1 MIKSFRRSK
10 RLLNLLLT
18 SLPKHLILRVL
29 LASHEA
35 ADFVNSSPTKVIK
48 ALYDYRPQGPKELQ
62 FEKGD
67 FFHVLEAPLEVD
79 QHGWYEATNPMT
91 NQRGMVPKLYFEV
104 FNRSGHQ
111 SQAGTLGSQRV
122 SGGSVLAAPS
132 QPYDIG
138 QGSLHNI
145 QQQTIQNLQQNGP
158 QARENRTLYAVTLF
172 DFRAERE
179 DELDIVPGEH
189 LVICAHHDYEWFIA
203 KPINRLGGPGLVPAS
218 YVKIVDK
225 YNPLAQMDAGNDM
238 VSVITH
244 FRIPTVE
251 EWKELTAIYQ
261 ASTHPTGT
269 GSTVPSQNSDSRSS
283 STSTSTYI
291 TDASVDSYHLAPLE
305 DNSRYQY
312 VVTARTLTG
321 KTRQLCRFYEDFYNM
336 QVKILE
342 QFPHEAGKVEGHR
355 RTIPGFP
362 GPVIHVSDNI
372 SSLRRERFDY
382 YLRNLIAMPANVS
395 RCEEVLSLFEVQ
407 NNGFDK
413 EFTEKDRSLKPIKQ
427 QLGYQQDRLSQYL
440 NVQPVLRSRSSNT
453 PSLELNRAENRTLD
467 TRALEAEKLPKV
479 KVKFYYEDDIF
490 VLLLP
495 MNLRLQDL
503 KAKLARRLGLDTD
516 YDADPSGLVFLF
528 LKSEYDDFMDTNQ
541 IASEVLSEEQRALLF
556 QKEINEDA
564 AFHEVLYDKCKIV
577 ILSG

>member
-1 MIKSFRRSK
+1 MQ
-10 RLLNLLLT
+10 N
-18 SLPKHLILRVL
+18 
-29 LASHEA
+29 
-35 ADFVNSSPTKVIK
+35 SPTKVIK
-48 ALYDYRPQGPKELQ
+48 ALYDYRPQGPKELL

-67 FFHVLEAPLEVD
+67 FFHVVSDEALELD

-104 FNRSGHQ
+104 FNRSMH
-111 SQAGTLGSQRV
+111 A
-122 SGGSVLAAPS
+122 LARGNSIDQLNPIFAKI
-132 QPYDIG
+132 Q
-138 QGSLHNI
+138 QQQLVQNLQQNLNLLQNI
-145 QQQTIQNLQQNGP
+145 QQQTIQNLQQQTSGGGS
-158 QARENRTLYAVTLF
+158 ARENRTLYAVTLY

-225 YNPLAQMDAGNDM
+225 YNPLAQMESAGDDM

-261 ASTHPTGT
+261 ASTHPSGKISGT
-269 GSTVPSQNSDSRSS
+269 NPSSLVPSQFSQNEDDSTRSS
-283 STSTSTYI
+283 SASASTFI
-291 TDASVDSYHLAPLE
+291 VEASVDSYHLATLE

-342 QFPHEAGKVEGHR
+342 LFPYEAGKVEGHR

-372 SSLRRERFDY
+372 SLLRRERFDY
-382 YLRNLIAMPANVS
+382 YLRNLIAMPSHVS
-395 RCEEVLSLFEVQ
+395 RCDEVLALFEVQ

-413 EFTEKDRSLKPIKQ
+413 EYVERGDRFSKPINQ
-427 QLGYQQDRLSQYL
+427 QSGYQQDRLSQYL
-440 NVQPVLRSRSSNT
+440 NVQPHSRSRNSHT
-453 PSLELNRAENRTLD
+453 PSLDLNSNNRALSPGANTALAQPMPD
-467 TRALEAEKLPKV
+467 TSKQPKV

-495 MNLRLQDL
+495 VNLRLQDL
-503 KAKLARRLGLDTD
+503 KAKLAKRLGLETG
-516 YDADPSGLVFLF
+516 YETDPSSLVFLF
-528 LKSEYDDFMDTNQ
+528 LKTEYDDFMDTNQ
-541 IASEVLSEEQRALLF
+541 IASEVLSDEQRALLF
-556 QKEINEDA
+556 HKEISEDSK
-564 AFHEVLYDKCKIV
+564 FHEVLHDKCKIV